1 MLSFTVVRNRL
12 RFVLWKDYVE
22 VFLGIQHLTEFLWI
36 VLWQTFSRVSFG
48 HICIHPAGNVSMG
61 GTAGSWDIFIFN
73 LVDTA
78 NQFSK
83 TAAISLFDLWMY
95 HLLKKINKNARKED
109 IKNKVNIAKICN
121 YLAINKEK
129 KTYFMDKNILV
140 FGKIY
145 AMMKQIWFF
154 KVYCL

>member
-1 MLSFTVVRNRL
+1 
-12 RFVLWKDYVE
+12 
-22 VFLGIQHLTEFLWI
+22 
-36 VLWQTFSRVSFG
+36 
-48 HICIHPAGNVSMG
+48 
-61 GTAGSWDIFIFN
+61 
-73 LVDTA
+73 
-78 NQFSK
+78 
-83 TAAISLFDLWMY
+83 MY

-145 AMMKQIWFF
+145 AMMKQI
-154 KVYCL
+154 